1 MWVLVYVFREA
12 GATPKDDTDIF
23 AERRDPNALKVCDML
38 MFLYDNKHFLDSQS
52 HLRESLFLNCFG
64 ESSLLDFHL
73 SICSLQEHLLK
84 MTTEHRAEMAL
95 KRRKPAAVEEGW

>member
-1 MWVLVYVFREA
+1 MIINIFLIVSRIYVNRYLLTVS
-12 GATPKDDTDIF
+12 G
-23 AERRDPNALKVCDML
+23 V
-38 MFLYDNKHFLDSQS
+38 
-52 HLRESLFLNCFG
+52 
-64 ESSLLDFHL
+64 SSLLDFHL